1 MIVDLPYCTVSY
13 TSPVTTI
20 RFKENA
26 ELDAF
31 ETREMIAAVQLVG
44 KNRPCFLLSD
54 ARGDLNITS
63 EGRKI
68 AADKIEN
75 PNLIANAVVVDS
87 LSVKLTAN
95 FFLKFNKPYFKLK
108 IFNTEEK
115 AMEWLLNL
123 HARSK
128 NVVLENA

>member
-26 ELDAF
+26 ELDAL